1 MRLVQHLRHAKP
13 FTAPFVVRFMY
24 RLMIQGTGRL
34 LFTALLV
41 TLVGYTCDRGLP
53 AAQAQTEIASAHSG
67 TEQLILGVVRG
78 PDNQAQWSNITSRI
92 QAAGITFQA
101 IELSQIRSVADLSG
115 VNVLFIPSVEA
126 ISAEQVTVLEA
137 WVNRGGRIIASGPVG
152 NLAETQVRQ
161 QLRSLLGAYWAFPL
175 AQPANLQIVSNPSYH
190 WVQDGNTS
198 EEVWGGV
205 LLPTHSMS
213 NVVVTWRSAAA
224 NIQQSEME
232 LFSNEQAAAVIS
244 NERATLLGWRWG
256 MGSSQSGQFDS
267 QWLQAALSYYQNTPR
282 VAAPADSNSAASNQ
296 SASSNRPSNQATP
309 TPRSSTRPQAP
320 VAPEP
325 EPEPET
331 LSESSPPTEQS
342 SRRPSTNL
350 PSSYRLTPLVEPD
363 PATSTASGA
372 ASSPSAS
379 GSNRVGLAARDAA
392 TPASPSVNSAASASP
407 SSRFWIRPTER
418 LPSLREPNDPAE
430 QMVPPG
436 LNVMPSA
443 LPINTYDA
451 LTMRQELES
460 LIGRYESAL
469 FAARSQSSDTSL
481 QASAEPILTASSEGA
496 GLDQP
501 AIALSPALQQAESL
515 LNDWNGLIE
524 RREYEEV
531 RSRWL
536 AVRDALWS
544 DFPVDN
550 RFAQPEIRAM
560 WLDRGTIVAAGSPQ
574 GLERVFDRLAAAGI
588 NTVFFETVNAGYPIY
603 PSRVAPQQNPLTR
616 HWDPLES
623 AVELAHERGMAI
635 HAWMWMFAAGNQ
647 AHNRILNQ
655 PDTYP
660 GPLISAN
667 PDWANYDNRG
677 QMIPLGQNK
686 PFLDPANPGVR
697 SYLLRMIGEV
707 ADRYDVDGIQLD
719 YIRYPF
725 QDPSAGRT
733 YGYGLAARQQFQQRM
748 GVDPLQLS
756 PRDNPEHSPAVRQ
769 QQRRLWQ
776 AWTDFRTEQISS
788 FVGEVSNLLERQ
800 HPDLTLSVAVFPHS
814 EHERLQKLQ
823 QHWEAWAESDDVDLV
838 VLMSYVQNTDQ
849 LERVTRPWLVEN
861 RFDSTLILPGIRLLD
876 MPNEVALD
884 QIQFLRDLPTGG
896 YALFAV
902 ENLNPE
908 LQEIFDQ
915 TQGGDS
921 VADEPIPYRQPFEAA
936 SARYQAL
943 LREWNWLLENRQ
955 MWVQGG
961 ASEQWVRSAQELDE
975 ALTKLAESPSVP
987 HLNQARS
994 RLNQFRQ
1001 RLRGQVYVQSV
1012 SSRYRVRAWEHRL
1025 ITLDNLLNYGEQNL
1039 LGVQTSMEVRTED

>member
-1 MRLVQHLRHAKP
+1 MARFIQQLR
-13 FTAPFVVRFMY
+13 VNR
-24 RLMIQGTGRL
+24 TGRL
-34 LFTALLV
+34 LFAVLFV
-41 TLVGYTCDRGLP
+41 TLIGYTCDRSLP
-53 AAQAQTEIASAHSG
+53 AAQAQTEVAAADTS
-67 TEQLILGVVRG
+67 TERLVLGVVRS
-78 PDNQAQWSNITSRI
+78 PDNQAQWSNIISRV
-92 QAAGITFQA
+92 QAAGISSQE
-101 IELSQIRSVADLSG
+101 IELSQIRSLSDLAS

-126 ISAEQVTVLEA
+126 ISADQVAVLEA

-152 NLAETQVRQ
+152 NLAEPQVRQ

-175 AQPANLQIVSNPSYH
+175 AQPANLQTVPNPSYR
-190 WVQDGNTS
+190 WVQNGNTS

-205 LLPTHSMS
+205 LLPTHSLS

-224 NIQQSEME
+224 TIQQTETT
-232 LFSNEQAAAVIS
+232 LFNNEQAAAVIS

-256 MGSSQSGQFDS
+256 MGSSQSAQFDS

-282 VAAPADSNSAASNQ
+282 VAAPANPPTTGSQ
-296 SASSNRPSNQATP
+296 SASLPARPQTPAAPAAASATQQTASGPSEQVSPSTP
-309 TPRSSTRPQAP
+309 TAD
-320 VAPEP
+320 
-325 EPEPET
+325 
-331 LSESSPPTEQS
+331 
-342 SRRPSTNL
+342 L
-350 PSSYRLTPLVEPD
+350 PSSYRFTPLVENNETN
-363 PATSTASGA
+363 AA
-372 ASSPSAS
+372 ASSNATNGSPASA
-379 GSNRVGLAARDAA
+379 SNRVGLEANRGNAATTPPAPSSTAA
-392 TPASPSVNSAASASP
+392 TPSP
-407 SSRFWIRPTER
+407 SSRFWIRPTEQ
-418 LPSLREPNDPAE
+418 LPTLRDPAE
-430 QMVPPG
+430 PVVPPG
-436 LNVMPSA
+436 LQVTPSA
-443 LPINTYDA
+443 LPLNTYDA
-451 LTMRQELES
+451 LTMRQELEK

-469 FAARSQSSDTSL
+469 FAARSQDSGTDL
-481 QASAEPILTASSEGA
+481 QASAAPILTASSEGV

-501 AIALSPALQQAESL
+501 AIALPPALQQAQSL
-515 LNDWNGLIE
+515 LSDWNGLIE
-524 RREYEEV
+524 ERKYEEV

-544 DFPVDN
+544 DFPIED

-560 WLDRGTIVAAGSPQ
+560 WLDRGTIVAAGSPR

-603 PSRVAPQQNPLTR
+603 PSRVAPAQNPLTR
-616 HWDPLES
+616 NWDPLEA

-635 HAWMWMFAAGNQ
+635 HAWMWTFAAGNQ

-655 PDTYP
+655 PDSYP
-660 GPLISAN
+660 GPLISAH

-677 QMIPLGQNK
+677 QMIPIGQTK

-697 SYLLRMIGEV
+697 SYLLRIVGEI
-707 ADRYDVDGIQLD
+707 ASRYDVDGIQLD

-733 YGYGLAARQQFQQRM
+733 YGYGIAARQQFQQRT
-748 GVDPLQLS
+748 GVDPIQLS
-756 PRDNPEHSPAVRQ
+756 PRDNPNHTPAERQ

-776 AWTDFRTEQISS
+776 AWTDFRIEQVSS
-788 FVGEVSNLLERQ
+788 FVGEVSNLLEREN
-800 HPDLTLSVAVFPHS
+800 PDMTLSVAVFPHS

-823 QHWEAWAESDDVDLV
+823 QHWEQWAENGDVDLV
-838 VLMSYVQNTDQ
+838 VLMSYVQDTDQ

-861 RFDSTLILPGIRLLD
+861 RFDSALILPGIRLLD

-908 LQEIFDQ
+908 LQTIFDQ
-915 TQGGDS
+915 TQGGTS
-921 VADEPIPYRQPFEAA
+921 VAAEPIPYRQPFEAA

-955 MWVQGG
+955 MWIQGG
-961 ASEQWVRSAQELDE
+961 SSEQWIRSAHELEE
-975 ALTKLAESPSVP
+975 ALAKLAESPSTA

-1012 SSRYRVRAWEHRL
+1012 SSSYRVRAWENRL
-1025 ITLDNLLNYGEQNL
+1025 VTLDNLLNYGEQHL
-1039 LGVQTSMEVRTED
+1039 LGVQTSMSVMSED

>member
-1 MRLVQHLRHAKP
+1 MAQ
-13 FTAPFVVRFMY
+13 FVY

-34 LFTALLV
+34 LFAALLM

-53 AAQAQTEIASAHSG
+53 AAQAQTEVASANLG
-67 TEQLILGVVRG
+67 TEQLVLGVVRG
-78 PDNQAQWSNITSRI
+78 PDNQAQWSNITSRV
-92 QAAGITFQA
+92 QAAGITFQEV
-101 IELSQIRSVADLSG
+101 ELSQIRSVADLAS

-175 AQPANLQIVSNPSYH
+175 AQPANLQTVPNPSYR

-256 MGSSQSGQFDS
+256 MGSSQSAQFDS

-282 VAAPADSNSAASNQ
+282 VAAPASPTSSASTQ
-296 SASSNRPSNQATP
+296 SAPSNPAPNQTAQA
-309 TPRSSTRPQAP
+309 PRSSARPQAP
-320 VAPEP
+320 VAPAGDAV
-325 EPEPET
+325 
-331 LSESSPPTEQS
+331 SESNSSTEQA
-342 SRRPSTNL
+342 SRRMSTDL

-363 PATSTASGA
+363 AATSTAS
-372 ASSPSAS
+372 SSPSSTPSAPA
-379 GSNRVGLAARDAA
+379 SNRVGLAARDAA
-392 TPASPSVNSAASASP
+392 TPASPSTTSAASPSP

-430 QMVPPG
+430 QMVSPG
-436 LNVMPSA
+436 LNVTPSA

-469 FAARSQSSDTSL
+469 FAARSQDADTSL

-501 AIALSPALQQAESL
+501 AIALPPALQQAESL

-524 RREYEEV
+524 QRQYEEV

-560 WLDRGTIVAAGSPQ
+560 WLDRGTIVAAGSPG
-574 GLERVFDRLAAAGI
+574 GLERVFDRLAVAGI

-603 PSRVAPQQNPLTR
+603 PSRVAPEQNPLTR
-616 HWDPLES
+616 HWDPLEA

-635 HAWMWMFAAGNQ
+635 HAWMWTFAAGNQ

-655 PDTYP
+655 PDSYP
-660 GPLISAN
+660 GPLIAAHR
-667 PDWANYDNRG
+667 DWANYDNRG
-677 QMIPLGQNK
+677 EMIPLGQNK
-686 PFLDPANPGVR
+686 PFLDPANPEVR
-697 SYLLRMIGEV
+697 SYLLRMVDEI
-707 ADRYDVDGIQLD
+707 ASRYDVDGIQLD

-733 YGYGLAARQQFQQRM
+733 YGYGLAARQQFYQRT

-756 PRDNPEHSPAVRQ
+756 PRDNPDHSPAERQ

-776 AWTDFRTEQISS
+776 AWTDFRTEQVSS

-800 HPDLTLSVAVFPHS
+800 YPDLNLSVAVFPHS

-823 QHWEAWAESDDVDLV
+823 QHWEAWAENGDVDLV

-849 LERVTRPWLVEN
+849 LERVTRPWLLEN

-915 TQGGDS
+915 TQGGES
-921 VADEPIPYRQPFEAA
+921 VADEPIPYRQPFETA

-961 ASEQWVRSAQELDE
+961 ASEQWVRSARELDE
-975 ALTKLAESPSVP
+975 ALTKLAASPSVP

-1025 ITLDNLLNYGEQNL
+1025 ITLDNLLNYGEQHL
-1039 LGVQTSMEVRTED
+1039 LGVQTSMELRDQD

>member
-1 MRLVQHLRHAKP
+1 MEP
-13 FTAPFVVRFMY
+13 FMARFAHQ
-24 RLMIQGTGRL
+24 LMGQGTGRL
-34 LFTALLV
+34 LFAVLLV
-41 TLVGYTCDRGLP
+41 MLVGYASDRRLP
-53 AAQAQTEIASAHSG
+53 AAQAQTEIASADTG
-67 TEQLILGVVRG
+67 TEQLILGVVRS

-92 QAAGITFQA
+92 QAAGINFQE
-101 IELSQIRSVADLSG
+101 IELGQIQSVADLAS
-115 VNVLFIPSVEA
+115 VNVLFIPSIEA
-126 ISAEQVTVLEA
+126 ISAEQVAVLEA
-137 WVNRGGRIIASGPVG
+137 WVNRGGRIVASGPVG

-161 QLRSLLGAYWAFPL
+161 RLRLLLGAYWAFPL
-175 AQPANLQIVSNPSYH
+175 AQPANLQAVPNPSYR
-190 WVQDGNTS
+190 WVQGGNTS

-224 NIQQSEME
+224 SIQQSETE
-232 LFSNEQAAAVIS
+232 IFSNEQAAAVIS

-256 MGSSQSGQFDS
+256 MGSSQSVEFDS
-267 QWLQAALSYYQNTPR
+267 QWLRAALSYYQNTPR
-282 VAAPADSNSAASNQ
+282 VAAPAASDSPVASTQSSSSAPAAQ
-296 SASSNRPSNQATP
+296 V
-309 TPRSSTRPQAP
+309 PRSSTRPQRAAAPSPSVDAAPPAP
-320 VAPEP
+320 VAPAANRP
-325 EPEPET
+325 AV
-331 LSESSPPTEQS
+331 STE
-342 SRRPSTNL
+342 L
-350 PSSYRLTPLVEPD
+350 PSSYRFMSLVED
-363 PATSTASGA
+363 ETAS
-372 ASSPSAS
+372 SSTTSNPSPS
-379 GSNRVGLAARDAA
+379 GTNRVGLSANRGAAA
-392 TPASPSVNSAASASP
+392 TASPSPSSAATATNSATSVSP
-407 SSRFWIRPTER
+407 SSRFWIRPTDR
-418 LPSLREPNDPAE
+418 LPNLREPNDPAE
-430 QMVPPG
+430 QIVPPG
-436 LNVMPSA
+436 LNVTPSA

-460 LIGRYESAL
+460 LVGRYESAL
-469 FAARSQSSDTSL
+469 FAARSQGSDTSL
-481 QASAEPILTASSEGA
+481 QANAEPILTASSEGA

-501 AIALSPALQQAESL
+501 AIALPPVLQQAQSL

-524 RREYEEV
+524 QRQYEEV

-536 AVRDALWS
+536 AVRDGLWS
-544 DFPVDN
+544 DFPIEN

-603 PSRVAPQQNPLTR
+603 PSRVAPESNPLTR
-616 HWDPLES
+616 NWDPLEA

-647 AHNRILNQ
+647 AHNRLLNQ
-655 PDTYP
+655 PDGYP
-660 GPLISAN
+660 GPLISAH

-677 QMIPLGQNK
+677 QMIPLGQTK
-686 PFLDPANPGVR
+686 PFLDPAHPGVR

-707 ADRYDVDGIQLD
+707 AERYDVDGIQLD

-733 YGYGLAARQQFQQRM
+733 YGYGLAARQQFQQRT

-756 PRDNPEHSPAVRQ
+756 PRDNPEHSPTERQ

-776 AWTDFRTEQISS
+776 AWTDFRTEQINS

-800 HPDLTLSVAVFPHS
+800 HPDVTLSVAVFPHS

-823 QHWEAWAESDDVDLV
+823 QHWEAWAANGDVDLV

-861 RFDSTLILPGIRLLD
+861 RFNSTLILPGIRLLD

-902 ENLNPE
+902 ENLNPN
-908 LQEIFDQ
+908 LQTIFSQ
-915 TQGGDS
+915 TQGGNS
-921 VADEPIPYRQPFEAA
+921 VADEPIPYQQPFEAA
-936 SARYQAL
+936 SARYQSL

-955 MWVQGG
+955 MWIQGG
-961 ASEQWVRSAQELDE
+961 ASEQWVRSARELDE

-1025 ITLDNLLNYGEQNL
+1025 TTLDNLLNYGEQNF
-1039 LGVQTSMEVRTED
+1039 LGVRTSMEATESF